1 MKENN
6 MSLADAMK
14 FVKSRRSIVQPNSGF
29 WKQLIIYEGI
39 LKSRYVLGYSTA
51 IFEKTSVIQY
61 VKLKCLIISLGRRK
75 KMNSSCSDFLRF
87 ALNQVPRFE
96 LS

>member
-1 MKENN
+1 MLPQVIAYLMKENN

-51 IFEKTSVIQY
+51 IFI
-61 VKLKCLIISLGRRK
+61 
-75 KMNSSCSDFLRF
+75 
-87 ALNQVPRFE
+87 
-96 LS
+96 